1 MKVTCSPLV
10 AALSGRAADAVA
22 GSWKGILY
30 VRKHVVP
37 HNPKSAG
44 QVTQRRYMARMSPW
58 FRSLPEKVTDWLDDL
73 AVGLGN
79 SGYNLMVAEDLKHL
93 AAAEVPEIVPA
104 NAKCNALFSV
114 ADATGGPN
122 KLDVTWVAGNAV
134 GGHFVYIF
142 TCPVDPDE
150 VAKTEPDGWTRRPG
164 GAPNVFDAAQAAIAV
179 SNAAKDYYVACL
191 VGDTADFAAATII
204 SGGIGQT
211 CTSGA

>member
-93 AAAEVPEIVPA
+93 AAAEVPQLVPA

-134 GGHFVYIF
+134 PTHYVHPF

-150 VAKTEPDGWTRRPG
+150 PGKTEPDGWTYHDPK
-164 GAPNVFDAAQAAIAV
+164 VLAV
-179 SNAAKDYYVACL
+179 SAGTITHIIVQNTGKNYY
-191 VGDTADFAAATII
+191 FAALVLDQQLIANATII
-204 SGGIGQT
+204 SGGIGVVAA
-211 CTSGA
+211 SGA